1 MQGSSKNHVNDAIM
15 KTVTLQVFLQIC
27 KLPQSEDKTAKCED
41 ERQQMCQTG
50 AKGCDPAGP
59 QKGLPL

>member
-1 MQGSSKNHVNDAIM
+1 MLM
-15 KTVTLQVFLQIC
+15 MRLWRRVTLQVFLQIY
-27 KLPQSEDKTAKCED
+27 KLRQSEDKTAKCED

-59 QKGLPL
+59 L